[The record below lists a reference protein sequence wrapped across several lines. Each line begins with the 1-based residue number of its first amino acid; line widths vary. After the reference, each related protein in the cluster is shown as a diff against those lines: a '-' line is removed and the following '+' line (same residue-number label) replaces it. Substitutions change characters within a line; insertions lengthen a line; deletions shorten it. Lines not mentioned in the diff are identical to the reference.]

1 MRILRILRILRIANV
16 AALLGAALLLSGCIS
31 MPKNGGPLTNH
42 IVTTIDDSRCMTA
55 SRWWLFAVTNDLNE
69 SECQTLI
76 EALRLRQ
83 ALRLMGSTQ
92 ASTVGK

>member
-1 MRILRILRILRIANV
+1 MRILSIIL
-16 AALLGAALLLSGCIS
+16 ALTLTGLLTGCIS

-92 ASTVGK
+92 APTAAK